1 LLDSTIMSISP
12 RPLNIRHAIPEDYE
26 TIGKLHALALAPNQ
40 LYNTLYEKVDP
51 DVARQWYWIDTAG
64 AGVTKGKDSVLV
76 LEFADT
82 KEIIGVT
89 WFYKYN
95 QDRKPS
101 LRGWA
106 PEGFN
111 VEEDMKL
118 MIPRQEWQNGMLEEF
133 GEFMCEYLLSSC
145 RLR

>member
-1 LLDSTIMSISP
+1 MPTSP
-12 RPLNIRHAIPEDYE
+12 RPINIRHAIPEDYE
-26 TIGKLHALALAPNQ
+26 TIGKLHAWALASNQ
-40 LYNTLYEKVDP
+40 LYNTLYAKVDP
-51 DVARQWYWIDTAG
+51 DVARQWYWIATAG
-64 AGVTKGKDSVLV
+64 AGVAKGTDSVLV

-95 QDRKPS
+95 QDRKAS
-101 LRGWA
+101 LQGWA